1 MIFCSKNPDARAHR
15 KGSLSSL
22 PRQRAAEIGRK
33 KATAS
38 CGSGREG
45 AGGNYPCCA
54 STPATRWVAEGVRV
68 PPVPPGS
75 EPAQKIP
82 ARAQPRIA
90 GALGRQANVF
100 LASRPAPCTRSRS
113 CPRAGRRKT
122 RWLRVCREWRKATRN
137 DTRAPGLALSCRENR
152 ACKMLSVPP
161 AQQREKPRGATF
173 PLAVIWVHAVAAVS
187 PFPSLGFSSRHPT
200 KTVPGCSC
208 LPAGAGLMQVC
219 SRGADLC
226 SRVQHG
232 TGKRHSTSASP
243 PFSGCC
249 TYMGHCPAR
258 QARKCYQKLKG
269 RRWVAIAPALLAA
282 SNRGEFPHKVIQL
295 CISGT
300 LLAGL

>member
-1 MIFCSKNPDARAHR
+1 MIFCSKNPDARANR

-45 AGGNYPCCA
+45 EGIHPRCA
-54 STPATRWVAEGVRV
+54 RTRATRWVAEGVRV
-68 PPVPPGS
+68 PPGPSWFPTSS
-75 EPAQKIP
+75 EIP

-90 GALGRQANVF
+90 GALGRKANVF
-100 LASRPAPCTRSRS
+100 LASRPAPCTRSHS
-113 CPRAGRRKT
+113 CPLAGRRKT
-122 RWLRVCREWRKATRN
+122 RWLKVCRERRKAIRN
-137 DTRAPGLALSCRENR
+137 DTRAPGLALSWQENR

-161 AQQREKPRGATF
+161 AQRREKPRGGTF
-173 PLAVIWVHAVAAVS
+173 PPAAIWVHAMAAVS

-200 KTVPGCSC
+200 KTVPASSC
-208 LPAGAGLMQVC
+208 LPPGAGLMQVC

-232 TGKRHSTSASP
+232 TGERHRTSASP

-258 QARKCYQKLKG
+258 QARKCYQNPKG
-269 RRWVAIAPALLAA
+269 RRWVSIAPALLAA
-282 SNRGEFPHKVIQL
+282 SNVGEFPRKVIQL
-295 CISGT
+295 CILGT